1 MQDYSHNNVMTAIYS
16 IILCVACRE
25 QQASSTH
32 WISEPTGRMSCP
44 GFAALS
50 TRMRFCCCCCCCPP
64 AAALLSAG
72 VTTSVS
78 STCITASAPGG
89 TGAPEP
95 RAVAAEQRS
104 QPPGSG
110 TMIKWHDDHDAV
122 GLQDLHTLTGFDE
135 ASFIQLQIS

>member
-1 MQDYSHNNVMTAIYS
+1 
-16 IILCVACRE
+16 
-25 QQASSTH
+25 
-32 WISEPTGRMSCP
+32 
-44 GFAALS
+44 
-50 TRMRFCCCCCCCPP
+50 MRFCCCCPP

-89 TGAPEP
+89 TGAPNP
-95 RAVAAEQRS
+95 QAVAAGQRS

-110 TMIKWHDDHDAV
+110 TTTMWPPEAAEHDAV
-122 GLQDLHTLTGFDE
+122 GLQDLHTLTCLDE